1 MLFLGVAVPSPPF
14 RSAVARI
21 AVYAHGASRLRKKHA
36 GVTSVLVVETVVVL
50 LPSSSS
56 SLLLVVPRGRASDTR
71 VDVGIC
77 LSVCVCV
84 CARVDECRDETVKIK
99 TNFCDVF
106 FPIFFTSKRL
116 MRALFVVI

>member
-56 SLLLVVPRGRASDTR
+56 LLLVVPRGRASDTR

-84 CARVDECRDETVKIK
+84 CARVEKCRELATVKK
-99 TNFCDVF
+99 T
-106 FPIFFTSKRL
+106 T
-116 MRALFVVI
+116 